1 MYIDL
6 AKAESGASTYII
18 LITYNQKIKTNKL
31 QPMQRN
37 SRNKFILNWLQ
48 EKGKIINKIR
58 SQQ

>member
-6 AKAESGASTYII
+6 AKAKSGASTYII

-37 SRNKFILNWLQ
+37 PEINLHLTDYKK
-48 EKGKIINKIR
+48 KGKL
-58 SQQ
+58 